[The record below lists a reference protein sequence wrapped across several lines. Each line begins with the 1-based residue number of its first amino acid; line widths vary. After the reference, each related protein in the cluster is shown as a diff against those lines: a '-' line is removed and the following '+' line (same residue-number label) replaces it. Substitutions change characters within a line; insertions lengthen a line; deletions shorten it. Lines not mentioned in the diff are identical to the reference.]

1 MEALIILDWKIA
13 AKRLHFSYHEPI
25 EFLVTM
31 KFVAQFEHMKAF
43 AREIHFTL
51 DDEMIRMAETANAS
65 MSNYVKAEIAALFG
79 DNMFKERLDYVMVM
93 LFVEERDKLNSSE
106 DFLAFY
112 RDKPASELVFHLAA
126 AKYNDENMEWTKG
139 RDWGAI
145 SKDAE
150 LLYELVAGC
159 ELPDQAEHAALLE
172 HIRFSAEY
180 KQRTLFIMEQFHR
193 YAYMPMRDRLKELG
207 EAGAVKYRALFDEQP
222 ERAIRDITKMD
233 VDLVDKETAVHVS
246 YFSQVRVGIHRDD
259 REGHSNL
266 VVIGINNDAFA
277 WRNEDQETIER
288 FLKVIADR
296 RRLELIELLRH
307 KNYYGNELAQEMG
320 LTPAAISYH
329 TNMLFD
335 LNLIQLIR
343 VDNRI
348 YYELDKEKIAYY
360 WEQTR
365 RKLLP

>member
-1 MEALIILDWKIA
+1 VEALIILDWGIA
-13 AKRLHFSYHEPI
+13 AKRLQFSYHEPI
-25 EFLVTM
+25 EFLTTM

-51 DDEMIRMAETANAS
+51 DTEMIRMVETANAS
-65 MSNYVKAEIAALFG
+65 MSNHVKTEIATLIG
-79 DNMFKERLDYVMVM
+79 DNMFKERLDYVMAV
-93 LFVEERDKLNSSE
+93 LFVEDREKLNSSE
-106 DFLAFY
+106 DFLACY
-112 RDKPASELVFHLAA
+112 RDKPASELLFHLAA
-126 AKYNDENMEWTKG
+126 AKYNDEKMEWTKG
-139 RDWGAI
+139 NDWGTIAN
-145 SKDAE
+145 DVE

-159 ELPDQAEHAALLE
+159 ELSDQAEHASLLD
-172 HIRFSAEY
+172 HIRFPEEY

-193 YAYMPMRDRLKELG
+193 YAYLPIRDRLKELG
-207 EAGAVKYRALFDEQP
+207 EAGAVKYRTLFEEQP

-233 VDLVDKETAVHVS
+233 VDLIDKETAVHVS

-259 REGHSNL
+259 REGHSHL
-266 VVIGINNDAFA
+266 VVLGINNDVFA
-277 WRNEDQETIER
+277 WRREDQETIER

-296 RRLELIELLRH
+296 RRMELIELLHH

-348 YYELDKEKIAYY
+348 YYELDKEKIGYY

-365 RKLLP
+365 RILLP